1 MKSSSR
7 SEHSK
12 FRTHSENICHLISEE
27 GLSFRPYAREALT
40 YFSLLDE
47 RLQRAIVLDLMNYYQ
62 ICLDMRS
69 SGIPL
74 KNTRQFTEK
83 ALDRLD
89 LRIDP
94 KELERIEDQHVVEIY
109 DVEQRQIF
117 RSFRFFEVS
126 SYTLEDL
133 LCRRWY
139 HIFVRPPEHEAA
151 FEAKVNEFFAMPV
164 KKTMELGLPE
174 SPVAERDTL
183 ERLTVHAK
191 VHCFIPLFDKD
202 DQFKAVMLVISAR
215 TER

>member
-1 MKSSSR
+1 MKHTSR

-47 RLQRAIVLDLMNYYQ
+47 ALQRAIVVDLMNYYQ
-62 ICLDMRS
+62 ICLDMRAT
-69 SGIPL
+69 GQTL
-74 KNTRQFTEK
+74 KSTRVFTEK

-89 LRIDP
+89 LHIDP
-94 KELERIEDQHVVEIY
+94 KELERIEDQHIIEIY
-109 DVEQRQIF
+109 DVDQRQIF

-139 HIFVRPPEHEAA
+139 HIFLRPPEHEAA
-151 FEAKVNEFFAMPV
+151 FQAKVNEFFTASE

-174 SPVAERDTL
+174 CPVSESETL
-183 ERLTVHAK
+183 ERLKIFAQVHRF
-191 VHCFIPLFDKD
+191 VPLFDQNK
-202 DQFKAVMLVISAR
+202 QFKAVMLVITAR
-215 TER
+215 PEK